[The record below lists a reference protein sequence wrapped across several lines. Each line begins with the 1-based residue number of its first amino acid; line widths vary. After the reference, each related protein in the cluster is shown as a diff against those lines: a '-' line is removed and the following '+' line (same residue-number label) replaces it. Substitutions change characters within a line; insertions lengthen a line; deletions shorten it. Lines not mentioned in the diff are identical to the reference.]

1 MSKTKSKS
9 IYSIR
14 YGHMPIKKYKKANK
28 SNSSH
33 FHIIV
38 DKVNDSYYSIGL
50 TSDKPQNKKNQ
61 KLHKVYESN
70 GKIARLKRSVTIDKI
85 KVYSKKC

>member
-1 MSKTKSKS
+1 MTYEAFEMSKLDNGFVECGDGT
-9 IYSIR
+9 
-14 YGHMPIKKYKKANK
+14 YKKK
-28 SNSSH
+28 EVSNEE
-33 FHIIV
+33 IV